1 MKKVSKRIPEN
12 VRKRLKRKKRGSFQ
26 VKGTEERPRLAV
38 FRSNKGFYAQ
48 IINDDKGQTL
58 LAISSLDKEAKGSIK
73 NTVDGVKSLGE
84 MLAKKAL
91 SKNIDKIVYDRS
103 GYLYHGKIKSFADGA
118 RAGGLK
124 F

>member
-1 MKKVSKRIPEN
+1 MPEN
-12 VRKRLKRKKRGSFQ
+12 IRKRLKRKKRGSFQ

-48 IINDDKGQTL
+48 VINDDKGQTI
-58 LAISSLDKEAKGSIK
+58 LAISSLDKDSKGSMK
-73 NTVDGVKSLGE
+73 NTVEGVKSLGE
-84 MLAKKAL
+84 KLAKKAL
-91 SKNIDKIVYDRS
+91 SKSIDKVVYDRS
-103 GYLYHGKIKSFADGA
+103 GYLYHGKIKAFAEGA